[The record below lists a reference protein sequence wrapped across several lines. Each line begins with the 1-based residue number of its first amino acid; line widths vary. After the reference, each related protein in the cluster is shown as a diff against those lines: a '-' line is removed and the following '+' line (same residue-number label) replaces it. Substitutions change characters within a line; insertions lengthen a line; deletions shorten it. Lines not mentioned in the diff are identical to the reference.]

1 MTAEEH
7 LHAYEAALATQDWE
21 EVDPLLH
28 DDVCVTFS
36 NGTFHQGKE
45 AVEAAFTRNF
55 ELIDDERYEL
65 SDIVWI
71 ANKPSHA
78 VCVFRFHWSG
88 LIDGKPAAGGG
99 RGTSMLVKDGGRWLV
114 LAEHLGP
121 EPKPDPASLTD

>member
-55 ELIDDERYEL
+55 ELIDDERRQA
-65 SDIVWI
+65 S
-71 ANKPSHA
+71 
-78 VCVFRFHWSG
+78 
-88 LIDGKPAAGGG
+88 G
-99 RGTSMLVKDGGRWLV
+99 RGRPRHEHAREGRRP
-114 LAEHLGP
+114 LARARRAPRP